1 MKIKIKNRIA
11 TSKKITIMIPN
22 FLMKSKL
29 IWKIAIKNC
38 DEEAKE
44 ELLKI
49 EPIVSEGYK
58 TLKKVIKI
66 NGHFKLVEVESELAY
81 ITIIL

>member
-1 MKIKIKNRIA
+1 MFSGRDE
-11 TSKKITIMIPN
+11 KKDLEENVINQREIQM
-22 FLMKSKL
+22 
-29 IWKIAIKNC
+29 

-66 NGHFKLVEVESELAY
+66 NGHFKLVEVESEQAY

>member
-66 NGHFKLVEVESELAY
+66 NGHFKLVEVESEQAY